1 MQAAD
6 DHIARTHVVM
16 ARHDEVRLMVGAL
29 SISCRFA
36 SASKAMTIPP
46 AGITVSALRAIPCR
60 AAEQNA
66 STTAA
71 RVVSSSNPRLSGTAL
86 NRHLVNRDEP
96 AGEPVGGDILGD
108 AAGEFRIDVHHRK
121 ARTHHAGDEYRS
133 LTQPEHRD
141 VK

>member
-6 DHIARTHVVM
+6 DHTARTHVVM
-16 ARHDEVRLMVGAL
+16 ARHDEVRLTVGAL

-60 AAEQNA
+60 AEQNA

-71 RVVSSSNPRLSGTAL
+71 RVVSSSNPRLRAAPHSTA
-86 NRHLVNRDEP
+86 
-96 AGEPVGGDILGD
+96 I
-108 AAGEFRIDVHHRK
+108 
-121 ARTHHAGDEYRS
+121 
-133 LTQPEHRD
+133 
-141 VK
+141 